1 MLQAGALDGELV
13 AELGE
18 LLRPRAERHR
28 VVLGCRKSR
37 ELTMDAR
44 SDIRRIGDTP
54 ADELSETIEGEPLR
68 PWSPELLPR
77 RPMEKRRD
85 VIVDCRPR
93 RAKRCDATT
102 IPTET
107 T

>member
-1 MLQAGALDGELV
+1 MW
-13 AELGE
+13 
-18 LLRPRAERHR
+18 
-28 VVLGCRKSR
+28 
-37 ELTMDAR
+37 LTIDAR

-77 RPMEKRRD
+77 RPREKRRD
-85 VIVDCRPR
+85 VIGDRRPR

-102 IPTET
+102 RPTLT
-107 T
+107 TSK